1 MSTTPNA
8 YGNFLSNPPPF
19 LSNYAAVASPW
30 GTFVKPGGRVAAYVR
45 STGAQ
50 DGEDHFASSGL
61 LVASINEGLKRCRAG
76 QNDIVFVLPGH
87 VENVAAA
94 DSWSSAV
101 AGAQIIGVGVPGATN
116 NPTITWTATAG
127 TIALNDANVTI
138 SGLTLVWSGIDA
150 VVTPMPVTAA
160 GVSIIGCLI
169 RAETATAGALK
180 GVEVAVGGSGF
191 RFVGNTML
199 SADITKLMTSAPVL
213 VSGAADDV
221 VVSDNYIASGNP
233 GTSVLGLIAVTA
245 AATNV
250 RILRNTLI
258 QLNTA
263 GTALYGVTVGDVAAT
278 GVIGYNNLKTATNVT
293 ITTSLAS
300 QAGTAAQVGIAQFE
314 NRVCDATNTQ
324 GVLEPVV
331 SS

>member
-1 MSTTPNA
+1 MSTDANA
-8 YGNFLSNPPPF
+8 YGNFLSNLPPF
-19 LSNYAAVASPW
+19 VSNYAAISSPW

-50 DGEDHFASSGL
+50 DGEDHFAASGL
-61 LVASINEGLKRCRAG
+61 LVATVNDGLKRCRAG

-94 DSWSSAV
+94 DAWSNAV

-127 TIALNDANVTI
+127 TIALNDANVAI

-160 GVSIIGCLI
+160 GVRIVGCVI

-180 GVEVAVGGSGF
+180 GVEVSAAGSGF
-191 RFVGNTML
+191 RFLGNTVL
-199 SADITKLMTSAPVL
+199 SADITKLMTSSPVL

-221 VVSDNYIASGNP
+221 IIADNYISSGNP
-233 GTSVLGLIAVTA
+233 GTNVLGLIAVTA
-245 AATNV
+245 AATNI

-263 GTALYGVTVGDVAAT
+263 GTALFGVTVGNVAAT
-278 GVIGYNNLKTATNVT
+278 GVIAYNNLKTATDVT
-293 ITTSLAS
+293 ITTTLAS
-300 QAGTAAQVGIAQFE
+300 QAGSAALPGIAQFE